1 MLDTKNFKAALKQK
15 YESKDVRNVKS
26 TVAKKSDKSKYYKQQ
41 EHVHKIVQD
50 LIAEKAPKIAVDRAK
65 KQLKS
70 VNDKIRLL
78 K

>member
-1 MLDTKNFKAALKQK
+1 MSDFKAAVKQR
-15 YESKDVRNVKS
+15 YESKDVRNIKS
-26 TVAKKSDKSKYYKQQ
+26 TVAKKSDATKYYKQQ

-65 KQLKS
+65 KRLKT